1 MKRILMIAVAAA
13 MIGGCMTAQMKST
26 PFYEGHD
33 VTYTGKAEDR
43 VNLWPLAYWR
53 EPVGSVV
60 WPLVSWGDD
69 HFALR
74 PVYSRYGKERNFLW
88 PIGQHDS
95 ATGDGRAFP
104 VFWGKDRF
112 NVFPLVWNNN
122 KFHSLFP
129 LFFWRE
135 DDYMTLFP
143 LAWWDIDGER
153 FTLFPL
159 YGHSKEADW
168 LFPIYWRDDDMIWV
182 TLLFGMNKHG
192 DSWLIPF
199 YASVSGDFVSPL
211 WCGGG
216 SSSDENYWWCV
227 PPLLSS
233 YESWTYGKS
242 KTRLLLGIYGHDTA
256 TNGTAEADWLFPLYS
271 WQSGSSG
278 KILFGLAGWEKD
290 GTNWVFPLYGYDGDA
305 GDFTT
310 ALFGRAT
317 HSGHTDWW
325 WLTPLAGHTTGNES
339 GFWLWPLVSWSR
351 GDDFASLEKMMNAE
365 TLAPFITG
373 EMKSEVRWNCKT
385 AKPVTNEVFL
395 TEGASAASKLRFGS
409 GLFGSTRNISHGG
422 GDNDYI
428 SDWRWSARTA
438 ASGYNIRR
446 SDNDYISDWRWSA
459 VKRAAGDEWRTGKER
474 TVTFNDKTAFGN
486 SITFGGEKTRV
497 VNFDY
502 DMKEKVFDGE
512 LDESCSLFGLLW
524 SSRDEKIAGGHRYK
538 KRALLW
544 RFWHWE
550 ELNGDVSLDVFPGFT
565 YDSKTN
571 GYSKTSFLW
580 RFFRYENDPAKG
592 EKVDLLFIPV
602 WR

>member
-1 MKRILMIAVAAA
+1 
-13 MIGGCMTAQMKST
+13 
-26 PFYEGHD
+26 
-33 VTYTGKAEDR
+33 
-43 VNLWPLAYWR
+43 
-53 EPVGSVV
+53 
-60 WPLVSWGDD
+60 
-69 HFALR
+69 
-74 PVYSRYGKERNFLW
+74 
-88 PIGQHDS
+88 
-95 ATGDGRAFP
+95 
-104 VFWGKDRF
+104 
-112 NVFPLVWNNN
+112 
-122 KFHSLFP
+122 
-129 LFFWRE
+129 
-135 DDYMTLFP
+135 
-143 LAWWDIDGER
+143 
-153 FTLFPL
+153 
-159 YGHSKEADW
+159 
-168 LFPIYWRDDDMIWV
+168 
-182 TLLFGMNKHG
+182 MNKHG

-216 SSSDENYWWCV
+216 SSSDENSWWCV

-233 YESWTYGKS
+233 YESWTNGKS

-256 TNGTAEADWLFPLYS
+256 TNGTTEVDWLFPLYS

-365 TLAPFITG
+365 TLDPSIRG
-373 EMKSEVRWNCKT
+373 EMKSERHWDCKT
-385 AKPVTNEVFL
+385 AKPVTNDVFR
-395 TEGASAASKLRFGS
+395 TEGASVASKLRFGS
-409 GLFGSTRNISHGG
+409 GLFGTTRNISQGG

-428 SDWRWSARTA
+428 YDWRWSAA
-438 ASGYNIRR
+438 
-446 SDNDYISDWRWSA
+446 
-459 VKRAAGDEWRTGKER
+459 KRAAGDEWRTGKER
-474 TVTFNDKTAFGN
+474 TVVFNDKTAFGN
-486 SITFGGEKTRV
+486 LIIFGGEKTRV

-502 DMKEKVFDGE
+502 DTKEKVFDGE
-512 LDESCSLFGLLW
+512 LDEAYSLFGLLW
-524 SSRDEKIAGGHRYK
+524 SSRNERIAGGHNYK

-550 ELNGDVSLDVFPGFT
+550 ELNGDVSVDVFPGFT

-580 RFFRYENDPAKG
+580 RFFRWENDPEKG
-592 EKVDLLFIPV
+592 KKVDLLFIPV